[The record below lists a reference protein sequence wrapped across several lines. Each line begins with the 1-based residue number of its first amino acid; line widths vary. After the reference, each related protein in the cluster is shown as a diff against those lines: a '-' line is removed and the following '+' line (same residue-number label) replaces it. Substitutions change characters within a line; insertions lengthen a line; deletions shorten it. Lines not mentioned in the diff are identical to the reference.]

1 MASSAEGDVRGRRGP
16 HAGSLMPP
24 VQSRT
29 EPATLMLRAA
39 LVAVVVAAA
48 VLVAG
53 CGKSSSTSSS
63 SSPSDWANGLCSALA
78 TWSSSVKSA
87 ANSLKGGNVSESS
100 LKSAAG
106 DIKDASNTLVD
117 DLKGLG
123 KPNTTGGQQAK
134 DAVDQ
139 LSSEVKTDVG
149 KMQSAVDNA
158 SGLSGAVAAAS
169 TVSATLS
176 TMATQINSTASK
188 LDQADAKGEL
198 QKAFK
203 DAPACSSLTS

>member
-1 MASSAEGDVRGRRGP
+1 
-16 HAGSLMPP
+16 
-24 VQSRT
+24 
-29 EPATLMLRAA
+29 MLRAA
-39 LVAVVVAAA
+39 LVSVVIAAA
-48 VLVAG
+48 VLAAG

-63 SSPSDWANGLCSALA
+63 SSTSPSDWANGLCSALT
-78 TWSSSVKSA
+78 TWSTSVKSA
-87 ANSLKGGNVSESS
+87 AGSLKGGNVSESS

-106 DIKDASNTLVD
+106 DIKDASDTLVG

-134 DAVDQ
+134 DAIDQ

-149 KMQSAVDNA
+149 KMQSAVDSA

-169 TVSATLS
+169 AVSTTLS
-176 TMATQINSTASK
+176 TMGNQINSTASK

>member
-1 MASSAEGDVRGRRGP
+1 
-16 HAGSLMPP
+16 
-24 VQSRT
+24 
-29 EPATLMLRAA
+29 MLRAA
-39 LVAVVVAAA
+39 LVTLVVAAA
-48 VLVAG
+48 VLAAG
-53 CGKSSSTSSS
+53 CGKSSSTSSSS

-158 SGLSGAVAAAS
+158 SGGLSGAVAAATS
-169 TVSATLS
+169 VTATLS
-176 TMATQINSTASK
+176 TMGTQINSTASK
-188 LDQADAKGEL
+188 LQQADAKGEL

-203 DAPACSSLTS
+203 DAPACSSLSSS